1 MGIIFDS
8 RLTWEINL
16 GASVQENDN
25 KSLPE
30 IEPSSSLSQKPNP
43 NSMIHLYRS
52 IIRPIFEYGSVCIIN
67 AAEHHLG
74 KIQLV
79 QNQALRIVMK
89 SPRYTSIHDLHDCT
103 GTPLIKNYLISD
115 AKHRLQ
121 IMRKNSPIIGKVIV
135 EYQALQHI
143 QENASP
149 LDILA
154 NQRDQR

>member
-1 MGIIFDS
+1 M
-8 RLTWEINL
+8 
-16 GASVQENDN
+16 
-25 KSLPE
+25 
-30 IEPSSSLSQKPNP
+30 
-43 NSMIHLYRS
+43 
-52 IIRPIFEYGSVCIIN
+52 
-67 AAEHHLG
+67 
-74 KIQLV
+74 

-89 SPRYTSIHDLHDCT
+89 SPKYTSIHDLHDCT